1 MTTTGGDQGSP
12 DEAVVLQTVATLAAE
27 LAHGALVG
35 AGALAE
41 PARRRARPEYPADVD
56 SLDD

>member
-35 AGALAE
+35 ALAE